1 MKKMNVCIIILVVR
15 CKKNYAL
22 IAWKMHAF
30 EVEFYDRKTSDGKRL
45 EIITKL
51 QLFKR
56 NIQWT
61 EKLPNFLYE

>member
-1 MKKMNVCIIILVVR
+1 
-15 CKKNYAL
+15 
-22 IAWKMHAF
+22 MHAF
-30 EVEFYDRKTSDGKRL
+30 EVEFYDRKSSDGKRL

-51 QLFKR
+51 QLFTR